1 MRIDMSSCFR
11 PSAPSAPHPL
21 ARRGATVA
29 LLLAGWL
36 STPAGAADTS
46 GLGAAFRPQE
56 AAPAVQSA
64 ASGVPS
70 ASCRNKRQGVSVVV
84 IRPEM
89 ASAVVD
95 GRLVRVG
102 DSVRGM
108 RVARIDAAGVML
120 VGQGADHE
128 LLTLAPLATKRPVAV
143 QGTSNRAIRPAQ
155 DEVVERTGSGP
166 FTFQECP

>member
-1 MRIDMSSCFR
+1 M
-11 PSAPSAPHPL
+11 
-21 ARRGATVA
+21 
-29 LLLAGWL
+29 
-36 STPAGAADTS
+36 
-46 GLGAAFRPQE
+46 
-56 AAPAVQSA
+56 
-64 ASGVPS
+64 
-70 ASCRNKRQGVSVVV
+70 VV

-108 RVARIDAAGVML
+108 RVARIDEAGVML
-120 VGQGADHE
+120 VGQAADHE
-128 LLTLAPLATKRPVAV
+128 LLTLAPSATKRPVAE

>member
-1 MRIDMSSCFR
+1 MSS
-11 PSAPSAPHPL
+11 SPHRSPPL
-21 ARRGATVA
+21 ALDARARQRANVA
-29 LLLAGWL
+29 LLLAAWMA
-36 STPAGAADTS
+36 TPAGAADTS

-56 AAPAVQSA
+56 LAPVAQPA
-64 ASGVPS
+64 ASAVPS
-70 ASCRNKRQGVSVVV
+70 GSCHNKRQGVSVVV

-102 DSVRGM
+102 DSVRGL
-108 RVARIDAAGVML
+108 RVTRIDAAGVVL
-120 VGQGADHE
+120 AGQGAARG
-128 LLTLAPLATKRPVAV
+128 LLTLAPLAMKRPAVV

-155 DEVVERTGSGP
+155 DDIVGRTGSGP

>member
-1 MRIDMSSCFR
+1 MRIDMSSSFR
-11 PSAPSAPHPL
+11 PSLPSAPHAR
-21 ARRGATVA
+21 ARRGATAA

-56 AAPAVQSA
+56 AAPVVQAA
-64 ASGVPS
+64 ASGVSS
-70 ASCRNKRQGVSVVV
+70 ASCRHKRHGVSVIV

-95 GRLVRVG
+95 DRLVRVG

-120 VGQGADHE
+120 VGQAAGHD
-128 LLTLAPLATKRPVAV
+128 LLTLAPLATKRPVAE
-143 QGTSNRAIRPAQ
+143 QGPSNRAIGPAQ
-155 DEVVERTGSGP
+155 DELVARTGSGP

>member
-1 MRIDMSSCFR
+1 MSSSPHPSP
-11 PSAPSAPHPL
+11 PSAL
-21 ARRGATVA
+21 DARARQGATVA
-29 LLLAGWL
+29 LLLAAWMA
-36 STPAGAADTS
+36 TPAGAADTS

-56 AAPAVQSA
+56 LAPVAQPA

-70 ASCRNKRQGVSVVV
+70 GSCRHKRQGVSVVV

-120 VGQGADHE
+120 AGQGAAHE
-128 LLTLAPLATKRPVAV
+128 LLTLAPLAMKRPGVV
-143 QGTSNRAIRPAQ
+143 QGTPSRAMPPAQ
-155 DEVVERTGSGP
+155 DDVVGRTGSGP